1 MSELDELRERV
12 VALERENDELR
23 APKKRRI
30 RGKSVV
36 GAILLVVAV
45 LLAPV
50 AAMGTWA
57 RLQLVDTER
66 FVATFA
72 PLASDPDVQD
82 FVADQVTTAIDEQVD
97 ISTVVGEV
105 FDGIRS
111 LGLPPRADT
120 ALTLLEGPAADG
132 AISLIDSVVH
142 DVVQSEQ
149 FADIW
154 TQALR
159 FTHERATAIIQNAP
173 GTAVQLGDDG
183 AVTIELG
190 VVIDRVKEA
199 MTERGIGFA
208 NAIPEI
214 DRSIPI
220 AQADALVLVRT
231 VYQIADI
238 GGFWLP
244 WLVLGLLVAGVLLM
258 RDRPRALFWSSAG
271 FAVVFLMLAAGMG
284 IGRGVFIRAVSPS
297 VMSAEAAT
305 ALFEQLTSLLAG
317 TIAALALVGVL
328 VAIWAWLAGSARTAV
343 AFRGLV
349 ESGFSSVRRA
359 AERRV
364 LTTGSFGRGV
374 DRFRGPIFIV
384 GALAAMTLLIV
395 MRPVTFGAVVG
406 VAVGLL
412 VFAAL
417 IELLRRPEEEVQVQ
431 AAVGDSLDD
440 PVSETRAAPAP
451 DAVS

>member
-23 APKKRRI
+23 TVKKRRF

-36 GAILLVVAV
+36 GAILLVLAV
-45 LLAPV
+45 VLAPV

-97 ISTVVGEV
+97 ISAVVGEV

-120 ALTLLEGPAADG
+120 ALTLLEGPASNG
-132 AISLIDSVVH
+132 AISLIDGVVN
-142 DVVQSEQ
+142 DVVRSDQ

-154 TQALR
+154 TQSLR
-159 FTHERATAIIQNAP
+159 FTHERATAILQNDP

-199 MTERGIGFA
+199 MSERGIGLA
-208 NAIPEI
+208 EVIPEI

-231 VYQIADI
+231 VYQVADI

-258 RDRPRALFWSSAG
+258 RDRPRALFWTSAG
-271 FAVVFLMLAAGMG
+271 FALVFLLLTAGMG

-297 VMSAEAAT
+297 IMPAAAAT

-328 VAIWAWLAGSARTAV
+328 VAIWAWLAGSGRTAV

-349 ESGFSSVRRA
+349 ESGFSAVRGA
-359 AERRV
+359 AERRGV
-364 LTTGSFGRGV
+364 TTGAFGRGV

-384 GALAAMTLLIV
+384 GVLVVMALLIAS
-395 MRPVTFGAVVG
+395 RPVSFGAVVG
-406 VAVGLL
+406 AGVSLL
-412 VFAAL
+412 VLAIL
-417 IELLRRPEEEVQVQ
+417 VELLRRPQEQEEH
-431 AAVGDSLDD
+431 
-440 PVSETRAAPAP
+440 AAPAQQPGSDQVAEP
-451 DAVS
+451 DRAPEAVS